1 MATMLEALLQVQSIE
16 RQLAHVRRR
25 LRVKEN
31 AVVAQKRRIE
41 QLRESWNVLHDRD
54 LARRADAD
62 RFDLDL
68 KTKEERV
75 ARLRGSLNT
84 ARTNKEYA
92 AILTQIN
99 TLKADNAKLEEDALK
114 ILQDADGIRA
124 EAGEVQTKI
133 ATEEQR
139 LQDVENAS
147 QKEVAK
153 LKKMLADLSA
163 QRAEAATAVASD
175 KLAIFDRIAASYD
188 GEGMAEVEV
197 HGNKPPYTY
206 ICGGCFMTLTAEHAN
221 ALRVKDEIRTCD
233 NCGRILYLP
242 SQDKASSP

>member
-124 EAGEVQTKI
+124 EAGEVDAKI